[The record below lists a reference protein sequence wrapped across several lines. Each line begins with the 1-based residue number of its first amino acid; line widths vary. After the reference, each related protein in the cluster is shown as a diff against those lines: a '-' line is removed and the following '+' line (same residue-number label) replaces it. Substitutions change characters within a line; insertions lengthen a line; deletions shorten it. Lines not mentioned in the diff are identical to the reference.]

1 MEKAY
6 KLEFT
11 NKQSGDLYLNTCGCS
26 RTEPLHSFGPAV
38 RPHYLIHFV
47 LDGKGKFVV
56 GNKEFPLEAGYGFLI
71 EPDELTFYQADE
83 KNPWTYIWV
92 GFSGNQAGEYIRNM
106 GLSIRHPIIQS
117 EKQDELYAIVKDMM
131 EHNTYSMSNELRRNG
146 LLKMFLSIISESITV
161 SEKDDIDKANNYVD
175 MAIDFIRSNYC
186 NPIKVTDVA
195 DYVCINRSYLYTLF
209 QNSLQ
214 MSPQQFLTIFRI
226 TKAAELLQVTDFSVE
241 SIALSCG
248 YKDPLVFAK
257 AFRQMNGMSPSKYR
271 KEVMDGKVRHSKNN
285 LEQIENFIKSIQT
298 GI

>member
-11 NKQSGDLYLNTCGCS
+11 NKHAGELYLNTCGCS
-26 RTEPLHSFGPAV
+26 KTEPLHSFGPAV

-47 LDGKGKFVV
+47 LDGKGKFVI
-56 GNKEFPLEAGYGFLI
+56 GNKEYPLEAGYGFLI

-83 KNPWTYIWV
+83 KEPWTYVWV
-92 GFSGNQAGEYIRNM
+92 GFSGSQAGAYIRNM
-106 GLSIRHPIIQS
+106 GLSVRHPIIQS
-117 EKQDELYAIVKDMM
+117 DRSDELYTIVKDMI
-131 EHNTYSMSNELRRNG
+131 EHNTYSMSNELRRDG
-146 LLKMFLSIISESITV
+146 LLKMFLGIV
-161 SEKDDIDKANNYVD
+161 AQGAAVAEKDDSDKANNYVD
-175 MAIDFIRSNYC
+175 MAIDYIRSNYC

-195 DYVCINRSYLYTLF
+195 EYVCINRSYLYTLF

-226 TKAAELLQVTDFSVE
+226 TKAAELLQVTDFSIE

-257 AFRQMNGMSPSKYR
+257 AFRQMKGLSPSKYR
-271 KEVMDGKVRHSKNN
+271 KEVMDGKVRHSQNN
-285 LEQIENFIKSIQT
+285 LDQIENFIKNMQTSI
-298 GI
+298 